1 MFDNTYLA
9 LPERFYAR
17 VKPSFASDPQLLA
30 LNQEL
35 AEELSLEGLLG
46 DNQQSAEF
54 FSGNQLLQGAEP
66 IALAYAGHQFGQFVP
81 QLGDGRAALL
91 GEVIGRDQRRYDIQL
106 KGSGH
111 TPFSRNG
118 DGKSALGPVIREY
131 LLSEAMHRL
140 GVPTTRALAAV
151 QTGDIVQREKLFP
164 GGVFTRVAASHIRV
178 GTFEFFA
185 ARSDKQ
191 ALRALASYAIQRH
204 YPDVSSDDYLA
215 FFDGVAEN
223 QAVLIA
229 HWMDVGF
236 IHGVM
241 NTDNT
246 SIAGETLDYGP
257 CAFMDEFRF
266 DKVFSSI
273 DHGKRYAYGNQARIA
288 QWNLARLAE
297 CLLLLDDDQAAFE
310 AVLEQF
316 PVRFDDLYRTRMAA
330 KLGFSTHEEEDG
342 QLIKEWLE
350 HLQKNALDYTLSFRR
365 LANCIDSKTASEFGE
380 FGARWKQRLARQP
393 DDVESV
399 RSRMNTVNPLFI
411 ARNHQVEHAI
421 QGAIEGDL
429 TVFRELDLVLKNP
442 FDDQP
447 TYSQYAEP
455 PTPSERVSQTFCGT

>member
-9 LPERFYAR
+9 LPDRFYAK
-17 VKPSFASDPQLLA
+17 VKPSFASAPQLLA
-30 LNQEL
+30 WNEEL
-35 AEELSLEGLLG
+35 AHELSLEGLN
-46 DNQQSAEF
+46 DNQRAAEL
-54 FSGNQLLQGAEP
+54 FSGNQLLEGAEP

-91 GEVIGRDQRRYDIQL
+91 GEVIGRDDRRYDIQL

-151 QTGDIVQREKLFP
+151 QTGDTVQRERLFP

-185 ARSDKQ
+185 ARNDKD
-191 ALRALASYAIQRH
+191 ALQSLTSYAIQRH
-204 YPDVSSDDYLA
+204 YPDVGRDDCVA
-215 FFDGVAEN
+215 FFHGIAAR

-257 CAFMDEFRF
+257 AAFMDEFRF
-266 DKVFSSI
+266 EKVFSSI
-273 DHGKRYAYGNQARIA
+273 DHRGRYAYGNQARIA

-297 CLLLLDDDQAAFE
+297 CLLLLHDDQAAFE
-310 AVLEQF
+310 AVLDQF
-316 PVRFDDLYRTRMAA
+316 PARFERLYQARMST
-330 KLGFSTHEEEDG
+330 KLGLTTAQDG
-342 QLIKEWLE
+342 DAQLIKEWLAQ
-350 HLQKNALDYTLSFRR
+350 LQNEALDYTLSFRQ
-365 LANCIDSKTASEFGE
+365 LADSIDAETTSKFGE
-380 FGARWKQRLARQP
+380 FESKWRQRLARQP
-393 DDVESV
+393 ENVETV
-399 RSRMNTVNPLFI
+399 RSRMNAANPLFI
-411 ARNHQVEHAI
+411 PRNHQVERAI
-421 QGAIEGDL
+421 RGAIDGDL
-429 TVFRELDLVLKNP
+429 TVFRELNLVLQNP
-442 FDDQP
+442 FEDQP
-447 TYSQYAEP
+447 EYCQYAEP
-455 PTPSERVSQTFCGT
+455 PTPAERVSQTFCGT